1 MKTIFL
7 YIAVL
12 LCASCH
18 TGQSTLEPIAWN
30 GNNSTIVVKPPR
42 DPIGEFSPT
51 TIIITY
57 DAEVGKQPLLDAI
70 EGCGAEIIY
79 DYKIIHGMAIRKPD
93 DMTLNE
99 AIAHFRKV
107 KGVLT
112 VEKDRIIRLTDP
124 VKPPVFDR

>member
-1 MKTIFL
+1 MKMIQFL
-7 YIAVL
+7 LAIAISMPL
-12 LCASCH
+12 WACH
-18 TGQSTLEPIAWN
+18 SKQQLVEAPLPISHE
-30 GNNSTIVVKPPR
+30 GMP
-42 DPIGEFSPT
+42 GMEYSPT
-51 TIIITY
+51 TLIITY

-70 EGCGAEIIY
+70 EASGAQVIY

-93 DMTLNE
+93 DMTLDE
-99 AIAHFRKV
+99 AIAHFSKV

>member
-7 YIAVL
+7 YIALL

-18 TGQSTLEPIAWN
+18 TSQSALESIAWN
-30 GNNSTIVVKPPR
+30 GNDSTIVVKPPR
-42 DPIGEFSPT
+42 DGIGEFSPS

-70 EGCGAEIIY
+70 EASGAEIIY
-79 DYKIIHGMAIRKPD
+79 DYKLIHGMAIKKPEN
-93 DMTLNE
+93 MTLDE

-124 VKPPVFDR
+124 VRPPVFER

>member
-7 YIAVL
+7 YIALL

-18 TGQSTLEPIAWN
+18 SSQSTLEPIAWN
-30 GNNSTIVVKPPR
+30 GNDSTIVVKPPR
-42 DPIGEFSPT
+42 DGIGEFSPT
-51 TIIITY
+51 TIIVTY

-70 EGCGAEIIY
+70 KASGAEIIY
-79 DYKIIHGMAIRKPD
+79 DYKLIHGMAIKKPEN
-93 DMTLNE
+93 MTLDE

-124 VKPPVFDR
+124 VRPPVFER